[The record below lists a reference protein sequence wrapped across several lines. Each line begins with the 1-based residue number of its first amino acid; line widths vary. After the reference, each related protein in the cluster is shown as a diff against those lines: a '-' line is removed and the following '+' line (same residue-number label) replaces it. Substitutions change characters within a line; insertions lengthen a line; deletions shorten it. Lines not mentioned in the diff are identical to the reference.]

1 MNISSYQTILLIT
14 IYRIIISLTYLP
26 VVNTPPGNQDVW
38 IMILLSIPYT
48 IVFCFPIL
56 FLCNKFNNLTIIEYT
71 EKIMGKVLGKVTG
84 FIYAMILLIF
94 NVLTV
99 GILVEGL
106 NTTMFPET
114 PTWVTA
120 SIMLI
125 TCIYVAYKGLEP
137 IARGSEI
144 IVPFILI
151 VVLIFIILGYQNYDF
166 TVLLPILADSK
177 IKDIN
182 KGAIYTAFKFLDI
195 IILAMIT
202 PYLSN
207 KEDLNKIF
215 IQSVMYSIFTVL
227 LVVIATQASLG
238 IEFTKRSN
246 FPFFTFTRLVNI
258 LDFIQRIDVL
268 YIVSWIAGNIG
279 KIAGYLYFSALAFKQ
294 VFKKGEYKNY
304 IIPIALITLI
314 VVILIKDK
322 RPILGI
328 KGSIENIVL
337 VMSILSIGIL
347 PIITLTIYFF
357 RRKTINKEGD

>member
-14 IYRIIISLTYLP
+14 IYRAIMSLTYLP

-56 FLCNKFNNLTIIEYT
+56 FLSNKFNDLTIIEYT
-71 EKIMGKVLGKVTG
+71 EKIMGKVLGKIMG

-94 NVLTV
+94 NIFTV

-106 NTTMFPET
+106 NTMMFPET

-125 TCIYVAYKGLEP
+125 TCAYVAYKGLEP
-137 IARGSEI
+137 MARGAEI
-144 IVPFILI
+144 FVPFILI

-166 TVLLPILADSK
+166 TVLLPILSDSK
-177 IKDIN
+177 FKDIN
-182 KGAIYTAFKFLDI
+182 KGAMYTAFRFLDI
-195 IILAMIT
+195 IILAMIA
-202 PYLSN
+202 PYLNN

-215 IQSVMYSIFTVL
+215 IQSVIYSLSIIL
-227 LVVIATQASLG
+227 LVTIVTQVSLG
-238 IEFTKRSN
+238 IEFAKYSN
-246 FPFFTFTRLVNI
+246 FPFFTFTRLINI
-258 LDFIQRIDVL
+258 LDFIQRIDAL
-268 YIVSWIAGNIG
+268 YIVSWIVGNIG
-279 KIAGYLYFSALAFKQ
+279 KITGYLYFSALAFNQ
-294 VFKKGEYKNY
+294 VFKKGDHKNY
-304 IIPIALITLI
+304 IIPITLI
-314 VVILIKDK
+314 ILIAVILIKDK
-322 RPILGI
+322 KSILGI
-328 KGSIENIVL
+328 KGLIEDIIL

-347 PIITLTIYFF
+347 PIITFMIYFF